1 MELNA
6 IIIKPLLTEKSNL
19 LREGTKKTYTFVVD
33 ARVNKFMIEA
43 AVRKLFSVTP
53 ISTRVVNVKGKAK
66 SMGRRKGR
74 SEGRTSN
81 FKKVYITLAENQ
93 KIEKF
98 EGV

>member
-1 MELNA
+1 MDLNT

-19 LREGTKKTYTFVVD
+19 LRESAKKSYVFVVD
-33 ARVNKFMIEA
+33 ARANKIQIEA

-53 ISTRVVNVKGKAK
+53 LSTRVVNVKGKAK
-66 SMGRRKGR
+66 SMGRKKGR
-74 SEGRTSN
+74 VEGKTSSY
-81 FKKVYITLAENQ
+81 KKAYITLPENQ